1 MEDKLGK
8 LKSFLFML
16 AIVIVYLPFVHLAL
30 TTFVGENPMYPET
43 KPCAVPAVEKLAVEQ
58 QRLSDAEQ
66 QKCWDAQEGVRKQ
79 YEEQRKVLNTKKYL
93 ISVLISLLT
102 LIAVL
107 FIVMEPVI
115 SYGLFF
121 SAVLNVLVS
130 LTYDTGKTYLGVLTL
145 FLLLVGTVVF
155 IQKALKGSSPKKAS
169 KR

>member
-1 MEDKLGK
+1 MEEKLGK
-8 LKSFLFML
+8 LKAFLFML

-30 TTFVGENPMYPET
+30 TTFVGETPVYPT
-43 KPCAVPAVEKLAVEQ
+43 DKPCYAPSPEKLISDQ
-58 QRLSDAEQ
+58 QKVSDAEQ
-66 QKCWDAQEGVRKQ
+66 QKCWDAQEVVRKQ
-79 YEEQRKVLNTKKYL
+79 YEETRKGSETEKYL

-107 FIVMEPVI
+107 FIPMEVII

-121 SAVLNVLVS
+121 GAVLNVLVS

-145 FLLLVGTVVF
+145 FLLLIGTVVF
-155 IQKALKGSSPKKAS
+155 IQKALKGGSSKKAS